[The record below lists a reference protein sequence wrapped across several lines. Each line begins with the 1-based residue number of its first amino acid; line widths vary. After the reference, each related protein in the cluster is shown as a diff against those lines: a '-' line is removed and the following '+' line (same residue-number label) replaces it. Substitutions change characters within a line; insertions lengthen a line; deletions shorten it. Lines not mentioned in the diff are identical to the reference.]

1 MYLTDRSA
9 PSGADTEQGRRRG
22 PGPKV
27 APVVL
32 VLGTVSL
39 ITDISSEM
47 VTAVLPLYLVSTL
60 GFTPLLFG
68 TLDGVYNGA
77 GALVQLTGGHLADRV
92 RNHKL
97 MAGLGYGL
105 SALCKP
111 LLLIASSLGAL
122 GTVLALDRT
131 GKGLRTA
138 PRDAMIS
145 LSTPPENQ
153 GRAFGVHRAMD
164 TTGAMLGPLAAFLI
178 LSVATDGYDAV
189 FGVSACVA
197 ALGVIVLV
205 LFVPGREERA
215 RAGGEGA
222 RTGGGGVRAGGA
234 GVRAGGV
241 GAASEGGGAA
251 AGGASV
257 WTDGGGARADG
268 AGGAR
273 ADGAGGARADGAS
286 VPTEGAGARAGGVGV
301 PAGGAGAAT
310 DRAGAR
316 AGGAGAALDGGGVP
330 AGGAGAATDRAGVR
344 AGGGGVPAGGAGA
357 ATDRAGAR
365 ADRAGAALDGVG
377 VPAGGAG
384 AAPGAASVADGKR
397 PVRVREALALLRLPR
412 LRALAGCAALL
423 GLTTVSD
430 AFVYLLLQRRAGIGE
445 QWFTLLPLGTAVVF
459 LLLAVPVGAL
469 ADRIGRRTV
478 FLTGHMGLLTAYAL
492 LLWAP
497 ATPALPFL
505 VLALHGTFY
514 AATDGVLP
522 ATLADIVPEQLR
534 ASGLAIVGTCQA
546 LARFCCS
553 LAFGA
558 AWTVWGDGPALAG
571 AAIGLLCCAAVAGKL
586 LRPAARTR

>member
-9 PSGADTEQGRRRG
+9 PPGASPDQGRRRG
-22 PGPKV
+22 SRPRV

-47 VTAVLPLYLVSTL
+47 VTAVLPLYLVTTL
-60 GFTPLLFG
+60 GFSPLAFG
-68 TLDGVYNGA
+68 TLDGVYNGVS
-77 GALVQLTGGHLADRV
+77 ALVQLTGGHLADRI

-97 MAGLGYGL
+97 LAGLGYGL

-111 LLLIASSLGAL
+111 LLLLVSSIGAL
-122 GTVLALDRT
+122 GTVLAVDRT

-145 LSTPPENQ
+145 LSTPPGKQ

-178 LSVATDGYDAV
+178 LSAAADGYDAV

-197 ALGVIVLV
+197 VLGVVVLV
-205 LFVPGREERA
+205 LFVPGRRTF
-215 RAGGEGA
+215 RGSGE
-222 RTGGGGVRAGGA
+222 
-234 GVRAGGV
+234 
-241 GAASEGGGAA
+241 
-251 AGGASV
+251 
-257 WTDGGGARADG
+257 DGGQRVLAPEAHEAHEAHEAGTADDKPT
-268 AGGAR
+268 
-273 ADGAGGARADGAS
+273 ADAK
-286 VPTEGAGARAGGVGV
+286 P
-301 PAGGAGAAT
+301 
-310 DRAGAR
+310 
-316 AGGAGAALDGGGVP
+316 
-330 AGGAGAATDRAGVR
+330 
-344 AGGGGVPAGGAGA
+344 
-357 ATDRAGAR
+357 
-365 ADRAGAALDGVG
+365 
-377 VPAGGAG
+377 
-384 AAPGAASVADGKR
+384 

-469 ADRIGRRTV
+469 ADRVGRHTV
-478 FLTGHMGLLTAYAL
+478 FLAGHLALLTGYAF

-505 VLALHGTFY
+505 VLGLHGVFY

-522 ATLADIVPEQLR
+522 AALADIVPEQLR
-534 ASGLAIVGTCQA
+534 ASGLAIVGTSQA

-558 AWTVWGDGPALAG
+558 AWTVWGDGPALA
-571 AAIGLLCCAAVAGKL
+571 ASAVGLLCCAAVAGRV
-586 LRPAARTR
+586 LRPTGGAR